1 MQKKLIAIAIAA
13 LLAPA
18 AAMADTSNINIYGRL
33 NVSLDSQTGVTS
45 QTSGLAV
52 NTNSSRFGVKGTED
66 LGDGYSAI
74 FQVEANVNLTG
85 TGRGGNG
92 NLPANTLTENYG
104 AFGGQIRDTWLG
116 LATPLG
122 TIQAGRLP
130 MENHW
135 AYDTNLFAD
144 QVGDLL
150 TFNTYNTTGGGT
162 AGGSLGRANGEIL
175 YTTPNM
181 SGFTANVQF
190 YPTSSVNPCA
200 AVAAGCT
207 AVSAMPKA
215 ASSHSWG
222 FEANYTVLDMIKMNF
237 NYLNRNT
244 GFDVEYKPW
253 VISGIMNI
261 GSNGLINAQY
271 MRDKRTDSGRQA
283 ERGIF
288 NIGGKYNIMPNGAI
302 KAQYSRANNATSN
315 DAVATAVNGLASGA
329 GTAANMM
336 VFGFDY
342 SLSKRT
348 MVQMAYARTKNGLAA
363 TYGVNGGG
371 HNNQMIAAT
380 PGDSPRAF
388 GVNVAHNF

>member
-13 LLAPA
+13 ALAPA
-18 AAMADTSNINIYGRL
+18 AAAADTSNINVYGRL
-33 NVSLDSQTGVTS
+33 NVSVDSQTGVTG

-52 NTNSSRFGVKGTED
+52 NTNSSRFGIKGTED
-66 LGDGYSAI
+66 LGDGYNAI
-74 FQVEANVNLTG
+74 FQVETNVNLTG

-92 NLPANTLTENYG
+92 NTVTNSAVNTG

-116 LATPLG
+116 LSTPMG
-122 TIQAGRLP
+122 TIQAGRLA

-144 QVGDLL
+144 QIGDLL
-150 TFNTYNTTGGGT
+150 TFNSPTGN
-162 AGGSLGRANGEIL
+162 GRANGEIL

-181 SGFTANVQF
+181 SGLTANVQF
-190 YPTSSVNPCA
+190 YPTSSVNPQ
-200 AVAAGCT
+200 VAGVGAPGPT
-207 AVSAMPKA
+207 A

-244 GFDVEYKPW
+244 GFDIEYKPW

-271 MRDKRTDSGRQA
+271 MRDKRTATGRQA
-283 ERGIF
+283 ERAIF
-288 NIGGKYNIMPNGAI
+288 NFGGKYNVMPNGAI
-302 KAQYSRANNATSN
+302 KAQYSRANTATSN
-315 DAVATAVNGLASGA
+315 DGVATAVNGLASGP
-329 GTAANMM
+329 GTGANMM

-363 TYGVNGGG
+363 TYGINGGG
-371 HNNQMIAAT
+371 HNNQIVT
-380 PGDSPRAF
+380 PTAGDSPRAF
-388 GVNVAHNF
+388 GVNVTHNF

>member
-13 LLAPA
+13 VLAPA

-33 NVSLDSQTGVTS
+33 NVSLDSQTGITS
-45 QTSGLAV
+45 QTSGLDV
-52 NTNSSRFGVKGTED
+52 NTNSSRFGIKGTED

-74 FQVEANVNLTG
+74 FQVESNVNLTG

-92 NLPANTLTENYG
+92 NTAANSAAANYG

-122 TIQAGRLP
+122 TLQAGRLP

-150 TFNTYNTTGGGT
+150 TFNTNGGG
-162 AGGSLGRANGEIL
+162 ALGRANGEIL
-175 YTTPNM
+175 YTTPNL

-190 YPTSSVNPCA
+190 YPTSSVNPCIT
-200 AVAAGCT
+200 AVAGTTCSVLT
-207 AVSAMPKA
+207 TPTA

-244 GFDVEYKPW
+244 GFDIEYKPW
-253 VISGIMNI
+253 VVSGIMNV
-261 GSNGLINAQY
+261 GTSGLINAQY
-271 MRDKRTDSGRQA
+271 MRDKRTATGRQA
-283 ERGIF
+283 ERGVW
-288 NIGGKYNIMPNGAI
+288 NLGGKYTIMPNGTI
-302 KAQYSRANNATSN
+302 KAQYSRVNSATSN
-315 DAVATAVNGLASGA
+315 DANAAAVNGLASGP
-329 GTAANMM
+329 GTDANMM

-348 MVQMAYARTKNGLAA
+348 MVQLAYARTKNGLSAN
-363 TYGVNGGG
+363 YGINGGG
-371 HNNQMIAAT
+371 HNNQMNVITA
-380 PGDSPRAF
+380 GDSPRAF

>member
-13 LLAPA
+13 VLAPA

-33 NVSLDSQTGVTS
+33 NVSLDSQTGITN
-45 QTSGLAV
+45 QTSGLDV
-52 NTNSSRFGVKGTED
+52 NTNSSRFGIKGTED

-74 FQVEANVNLTG
+74 FQIETNVNATG

-92 NLPANTLTENYG
+92 NTVTNSAINTG
-104 AFGGQIRDTWLG
+104 AFSGQIRDTWLG
-116 LATPLG
+116 LVTPLG
-122 TIQAGRLP
+122 TLQAGRLP
-130 MENHW
+130 MDNHW

-150 TFNTYNTTGGGT
+150 TFNDPI
-162 AGGSLGRANGEIL
+162 AGRANGEIL

-181 SGFTANVQF
+181 SGLTANVQF

-200 AVAAGCT
+200 AAVAGTTCAAT
-207 AVSAMPKA
+207 PTPTA

-222 FEANYTVLDMIKMNF
+222 FEANYTVLDMVKMNF

-244 GFDVEYKPW
+244 GFDIEYKPL
-253 VISGIMNI
+253 VLSAIMNV
-261 GSNGLINAQY
+261 GTSGLINAQW
-271 MRDKRTDSGRQA
+271 MRDKRTATGRQA
-283 ERGIF
+283 QRDIW
-288 NIGGKYNIMPNGAI
+288 NVGGKYNIMPNGAI

-315 DAVATAVNGLASGA
+315 DGVATAVNGLASGA
-329 GTAANMM
+329 GTTANMM

-348 MVQMAYARTKNGLAA
+348 MVQLAYARTKNGLAA
-363 TYGVNGGG
+363 NYGINGGG
-371 HNNQMIAAT
+371 HNNQMNT
-380 PGDSPRAF
+380 PTNGDSPRAF

>member
-13 LLAPA
+13 VLAPA

-33 NVSLDSQTGVTS
+33 NVSLDSQTGITS
-45 QTSGLAV
+45 QTSGLDV
-52 NTNSSRFGVKGTED
+52 NTNSSRFGIKGTED

-74 FQVEANVNLTG
+74 FQVESTVNLTG

-92 NLPANTLTENYG
+92 NTAANSAAANYG

-122 TIQAGRLP
+122 TLQAGRLP

-150 TFNTYNTTGGGT
+150 TFNTNGGG
-162 AGGSLGRANGEIL
+162 ALGRANGEIL
-175 YTTPNM
+175 YTMPNL

-190 YPTSSVNPCA
+190 YPTSSVNPC
-200 AVAAGCT
+200 T
-207 AVSAMPKA
+207 AVGTPATCAVVNTPVP
-215 ASSHSWG
+215 ASSHTWG
-222 FEANYTVLDMIKMNF
+222 AEANYTVLEMVKLNF

-244 GFDVEYKPW
+244 GFDTEYKPW
-253 VISGIMNI
+253 VVSAIMNV
-261 GSNGLINAQY
+261 GTSGLINAQY
-271 MRDKRTDSGRQA
+271 MRDKRTATGRQA
-283 ERGIF
+283 QRDIF

-302 KAQYSRANNATSN
+302 KAQYSRANTATSN
-315 DAVATAVNGLASGA
+315 DGVATAVNGLASGA
-329 GTAANMM
+329 GTTANMM

-363 TYGVNGGG
+363 NYGINGGG
-371 HNNQMIAAT
+371 HNNQMNTIT
-380 PGDSPRAF
+380 NGDSPRAF